1 MAFMEC
7 RFNSA
12 VLLKAV
18 SMNVIVPL
26 TGNTD
31 EPRKVMYLLHGL
43 SDDSSMWFRRSSI
56 ERYADRYNMVVIMPD
71 GGRSFYTDAVSGE
84 NYWTFISEE
93 LPQTVKS
100 IFNLSPDKEHTF
112 AAGLSM
118 GGYGALKL
126 GLRCPEKFAAVAGLS
141 SVTDIKYRFRDKS
154 SAGWHPEFR
163 RIFGTVSQVVPRGN
177 DLFDLAQKAVDS
189 GKELPE
195 IISFCGSE
203 DFMIGDNRKFNKFMR
218 KLEYPGFYAF
228 ERPGSHTWEFW
239 DLYIQDVMKF
249 FVTGELPEQQI

>member
-126 GLRCPEKFAAVAGLS
+126 ALKYPDTYSACGAFSAVPDPMKLYTMYP
-141 SVTDIKYRFRDKS
+141 SVSKELGNIFGSID
-154 SAGWHPEFR
+154 EFR
-163 RIFGTVSQVVPRGN
+163 YSDNDVYFLSEKRITENNFPKLYLCCGKGDFLNTENCRYKEYLENENVDFTA
-177 DLFDLAQKAVDS
+177 DL
-189 GKELPE
+189 
-195 IISFCGSE
+195 E
-203 DFMIGDNRKFNKFMR
+203 DPGDH
-218 KLEYPGFYAF
+218 EWG
-228 ERPGSHTWEFW
+228 FW
-239 DLYIQDVMKF
+239 DNKIRQF
-249 FVTGELPEQQI
+249 IRFLPISRNRV